1 MAKENCG
8 VAQQPKKILQ
18 LCDIKKILMNFIWKL
33 HKKQA
38 IFMQLWINNYT
49 IIRKYVFFLSE
60 NETIL
65 VMNFMCYSKQK
76 IIYKNTEIL
85 IFTI

>member
-1 MAKENCG
+1 
-8 VAQQPKKILQ
+8 
-18 LCDIKKILMNFIWKL
+18 
-33 HKKQA
+33 
-38 IFMQLWINNYT
+38 MQLRINNYK
-49 IIRKYVFFLSE
+49 ISSKYVFVLSE